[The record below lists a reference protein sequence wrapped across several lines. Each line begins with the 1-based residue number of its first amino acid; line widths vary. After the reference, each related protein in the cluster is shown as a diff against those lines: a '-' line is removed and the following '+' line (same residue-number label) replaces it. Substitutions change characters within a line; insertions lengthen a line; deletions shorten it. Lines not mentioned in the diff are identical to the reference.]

1 MAGLFEKDIRILM
14 QRKKALLLFLALSI
28 FIGYSQDGTFIL
40 SYLPMLMIIV
50 MIGTISYDEY
60 DKIVIY
66 YDNGQGTMSLPIDS
80 KVYVSEKYI
89 FCIAGTLVSCIAATL
104 IYLTSQALKGIN
116 VNIKSSISD
125 ILATPLIMLLFVAI
139 ILPLQIKYGAEKSRV
154 TLLVVVGIIAALIF
168 VFKKIVNFET
178 LMNILHYFDQIA
190 DWIIILIGIMSV
202 LIALLVSYLIS
213 YNIMKNKE
221 F

>member
-14 QRKKALLLFLALSI
+14 QRKKALLLFLALSV

-60 DKIVIY
+60 D
-66 YDNGQGTMSLPIDS
+66 NGYRFLMTLPIDS

-104 IYLTSQALKGIN
+104 IYLTSQALKGI
-116 VNIKSSISD
+116 
-125 ILATPLIMLLFVAI
+125 
-139 ILPLQIKYGAEKSRV
+139 ILPLQIKYRAEKSRV

-168 VFKKIVNFET
+168 VLKKIVNFET

>member
-60 DKIVIY
+60 D
-66 YDNGQGTMSLPIDS
+66 NGYRFLMTLPIDS
-80 KVYVSEKYI
+80 RVYVSEKYI
-89 FCIAGTLVSCIAATL
+89 FCIAGTLVSYIAATL

-116 VNIKSSISD
+116 VNIESNISD
-125 ILATPLIMLLFVAI
+125 ILAAPLIMLLFVAI

-168 VFKKIVNFET
+168 VLKKSST
-178 LMNILHYFDQIA
+178 LKL
-190 DWIIILIGIMSV
+190 
-202 LIALLVSYLIS
+202 
-213 YNIMKNKE
+213 
-221 F
+221 

>member
-14 QRKKALLLFLALSI
+14 QRKKALLLFLALSV

-60 DKIVIY
+60 D
-66 YDNGQGTMSLPIDS
+66 NGYRFLMTLPIDS

-116 VNIKSSISD
+116 VNIESNISI
-125 ILATPLIMLLFVAI
+125 L
-139 ILPLQIKYGAEKSRV
+139 LPLQIKYGAEKSRV

-168 VFKKIVNFET
+168 VLKKIVNFET

-213 YNIMKNKE
+213 YDIMKNKE

>member
-14 QRKKALLLFLALSI
+14 QRKKALLLFLALSV

-40 SYLPMLMIIV
+40 SYLPMLMI
-50 MIGTISYDEY
+50 GTISYDEY
-60 DKIVIY
+60 D
-66 YDNGQGTMSLPIDS
+66 NGYRFLMTLPIDS

-116 VNIKSSISD
+116 VNIESSISD
-125 ILATPLIMLLFVAI
+125 ILAAPLIMLLFVAI

>member
-14 QRKKALLLFLALSI
+14 QRKKALLLFLALSV

-50 MIGTISYDEY
+50 MIGTISYD
-60 DKIVIY
+60 K
-66 YDNGQGTMSLPIDS
+66 YDNGYRFLMTLIDS

-116 VNIKSSISD
+116 VNIESNISD
-125 ILATPLIMLLFVAI
+125 ILAAPLIMLLFVAI
-139 ILPLQIKYGAEKSRV
+139 LLPLQIKYGAEKSRV

-168 VFKKIVNFET
+168 VLKKIVNFET

-213 YNIMKNKE
+213 YDIMKNKE

>member
-1 MAGLFEKDIRILM
+1 
-14 QRKKALLLFLALSI
+14 
-28 FIGYSQDGTFIL
+28 
-40 SYLPMLMIIV
+40 MLMIIV
-50 MIGTISYDEY
+50 MIVTISYDEY
-60 DKIVIY
+60 D
-66 YDNGQGTMSLPIDS
+66 NGYRFLMTLPIDS

-116 VNIKSSISD
+116 VNIESNISD
-125 ILATPLIMLLFVAI
+125 ILAAPLIMLLFVAI
-139 ILPLQIKYGAEKSRV
+139 LLPLQIKY
-154 TLLVVVGIIAALIF
+154 VVGIIAALIF
-168 VFKKIVNFET
+168 VLKKIVNFET

-213 YNIMKNKE
+213 YDIMKNKE

>member
-14 QRKKALLLFLALSI
+14 QRKKALLLFLALSV

-60 DKIVIY
+60 D
-66 YDNGQGTMSLPIDS
+66 NGYRFLMTLPIDS

-116 VNIKSSISD
+116 VNIESNISD
-125 ILATPLIMLLFVAI
+125 ILAAPLIMLLFVAI
-139 ILPLQIKYGAEKSRV
+139 LLPLQIKYGAEKKPCNIVSCRWNNCC
-154 TLLVVVGIIAALIF
+154 INFCI
-168 VFKKIVNFET
+168 KKNRQ
-178 LMNILHYFDQIA
+178 L
-190 DWIIILIGIMSV
+190 
-202 LIALLVSYLIS
+202 
-213 YNIMKNKE
+213 
-221 F
+221 

>member
-14 QRKKALLLFLALSI
+14 QRNKALLLFLALSI

-60 DKIVIY
+60 D
-66 YDNGQGTMSLPIDS
+66 NGYRFLMTLPR
-80 KVYVSEKYI
+80 VYVSEKYI
-89 FCIAGTLVSCIAATL
+89 FCIAGTLVSYIAATL

-116 VNIKSSISD
+116 VNIESNISD
-125 ILATPLIMLLFVAI
+125 ILAAPLIMLLFVAI

-168 VFKKIVNFET
+168 VLKKIVNFET

>member
-14 QRKKALLLFLALSI
+14 QRKKALLLFLALSV

-60 DKIVIY
+60 D
-66 YDNGQGTMSLPIDS
+66 NGYRFLMTLPIDS

-89 FCIAGTLVSCIAATL
+89 FCIAGTLVS
-104 IYLTSQALKGIN
+104 SN
-116 VNIKSSISD
+116 ISD
-125 ILATPLIMLLFVAI
+125 ILAAPLIMLLFVAI
-139 ILPLQIKYGAEKSRV
+139 LLPLQIKYGAEKSRV

-168 VFKKIVNFET
+168 VLKKIVNFET

-213 YNIMKNKE
+213 YDIMKNKE

>member
-60 DKIVIY
+60 D
-66 YDNGQGTMSLPIDS
+66 NGYRFLMTLPIDS

>member
-14 QRKKALLLFLALSI
+14 QRKKALLLFLALSV

-60 DKIVIY
+60 D
-66 YDNGQGTMSLPIDS
+66 NGYRFLMTLPIDS

-89 FCIAGTLVSCIAATL
+89 FCIAATL

-116 VNIKSSISD
+116 VNIESSISD

>member
-14 QRKKALLLFLALSI
+14 QRKKALLLFLALSV

-60 DKIVIY
+60 D
-66 YDNGQGTMSLPIDS
+66 NGYRFLMTLPIDS

-116 VNIKSSISD
+116 VNIESNISD
-125 ILATPLIMLLFVAI
+125 ILAAPLIMLLFVAI
-139 ILPLQIKYGAEKSRV
+139 LLPLQIKYGAEKSRV

-168 VFKKIVNFET
+168 VLKKNRQLWNSNEYTSLFWPDSWLDYYINRDYVCINCAFSIVF
-178 LMNILHYFDQIA
+178 
-190 DWIIILIGIMSV
+190 
-202 LIALLVSYLIS
+202 
-213 YNIMKNKE
+213 NKLQYYE
-221 F
+221 E